1 MPRLRNES
9 DVEEALR
16 NLIHAIDN
24 VHWSPQY
31 QAVWAYACMHG
42 LDYQGP
48 SYCAELDEARA
59 LLSWRLQ

>member
-1 MPRLRNES
+1 MPRERHEG

-24 VHWSPQY
+24 VRWSQEY
-31 QAVWAYACMHG
+31 QGVWTFAFMHG

-48 SYCAELDEARA
+48 NYSSELERARE
-59 LLSWRLQ
+59 LLSWRAQ

>member
-1 MPRLRNES
+1 MPRERHES

-16 NLIHAIDN
+16 NLIHAIDT
-24 VHWSPQY
+24 VQWSQEY
-31 QAVWAYACMHG
+31 QGVWNYALMHG

-48 SYCAELDEARA
+48 TYNKELAEARE